1 MTPLRAGVLLKSH
14 RGSHMSDFLVVVL
27 IAAFAAF
34 LTWLGAPIAEKFD
47 VPQKVVSGALQFA
60 AGVITALVF
69 LSLIP
74 GVRSGNLVVLALMF
88 FIGGALFV
96 FFEYFSA
103 KRQAGRQ
110 AQQEQM
116 QSVSIGLY
124 VGILVDLF
132 VDGAVIGI
140 GSTMDLGTGIALAL
154 GMAISTLPLAFVTI
168 STAKQQGISKHRRQQ
183 LGALFFVCM
192 LAGAVLG
199 FLVLQNQPD
208 SVRGALIALAC
219 GFLTTTVTQ
228 SMIPEANKNGEPSF
242 AGIFFVAG
250 ISIYAL
256 LSLVLS

>member
-1 MTPLRAGVLLKSH
+1 
-14 RGSHMSDFLVVVL
+14 MSDFLVVV
-27 IAAFAAF
+27 IVAAFAAF
-34 LTWLGAPIAEKFD
+34 LTWLGAPIAERFE

-74 GVRSGNLVVLALMF
+74 GVRGGNIVVLALMF

-103 KRQAGRQ
+103 RRQTQRQAAQQ
-110 AQQEQM
+110 AQTQA
-116 QSVSIGLY
+116 VSMGLY

-132 VDGAVIGI
+132 VDGVVIGI
-140 GSTMDLGTGIALAL
+140 GSTLDLGTGIALAL

-168 STAKQQGISKHRRQQ
+168 STARQQGIPNVRRQQ

-192 LAGAVLG
+192 LGGALMG

-208 SVRGALIALAC
+208 SLRAALIALAC
-219 GFLTTTVTQ
+219 GFLITTVTQ
-228 SMIPEANKNGEPSF
+228 SMIPEANKEGEPSF

-256 LSLVLS
+256 LSLALS